1 MEYLAIIGISLAF
14 LLPMYVAAIYSKY
27 SKFEL
32 PKKFTFCIITLIFSY
47 GALGIVVPIFVLTQ
61 MVVIFLLPN
70 LLDAGFNSVAEFFI
84 GLEAVNGFIIIIVPA
99 ILSFVVPIKL
109 APKWQRLVQSYS

>member
-1 MEYLAIIGISLAF
+1 MFF
-14 LLPMYVAAIYSKY
+14 LPIYVAAIYSKY
-27 SKFEL
+27 SKFET
-32 PKKFTFCIITLIFSY
+32 PKKFSFCVLCLVLSY
-47 GALGIVVPIFVLTQ
+47 GSLGLVVPRFVLTQ
-61 MVVIFLLPN
+61 MVITFLPPN
-70 LLDAGFNSVAEFFI
+70 LLDAGLENVANFFI